1 MNVRSHTVILSLI
14 CSITLI
20 FGTAPA
26 MAAKP
31 IVIGCPLS
39 MAFLYGWDAERAVT
53 LAVEEI
59 NAAGGVSVG
68 GEKRPFSVEVIDTRD
83 LEPGVPVSE
92 ALLAVEKL
100 ILDKKADFL
109 IGGPVRSEAALAAM
123 PLLSK
128 YKKVSILTTGVLTPK
143 YHALVGEQYDKFKYC
158 FRIHGE
164 AGNLVGEMFANFT
177 ELKEKYGF
185 NNLFIIAQD
194 VSHAR
199 GAGEIMNKLA
209 PKKGWNVT
217 GFEIYP
223 TGATDFSMGLLK
235 AKKTNTE
242 IINIWMDM
250 PESAILLKQWYDMR
264 IPALPFG
271 STLAAAEQ
279 PGFWKATEGKG
290 EYTLCNVVNAG
301 NAPSEATPW
310 TMKFYNA
317 YAKRWGVEPEG
328 LGCSSSYMAVQVL
341 KDAIERAGTLD
352 QPGADEHTDM
362 TVVFGVRIE
371 VLGKAAARQ
380 LVEDADHVAVGRL
393 GISAQNHGFLAVLL
407 QLLGHVR
414 QQLVL
419 DRRDEPVQGRQHLP
433 RHRLVRRAPPQHQ
446 EHPPRRFILY
456 PLPANRER
464 RRQVQ
469 VVTAQFQLDRFGAA
483 AQDTGVTGFKT

>member
-1 MNVRSHTVILSLI
+1 MKNSKMLLALFGILLMV
-14 CSITLI
+14 LP
-20 FGTAPA
+20 GTPA
-26 MAAKP
+26 LAEKP
-31 IVIGCPLS
+31 IIIGCPLS
-39 MAFLYGWDAERAVT
+39 TAFLYGWDAERGVK

-59 NAAGGVSVG
+59 NAKGGVNVKG
-68 GEKRPFSVEVIDTRD
+68 TMRPFDVEVIDTRD

-100 ILDKKADFL
+100 ILDKKSDFL

-143 YHALVGEQYDKFKYC
+143 YSAMVAEQYDKFKYC

-164 AGNLVGEMFANFT
+164 AGNLVGEMFANFA

-199 GAGEIMNKLA
+199 GAGEIMQKVA
-209 PKKGWNVT
+209 TKKGWNVT
-217 GFEIYP
+217 GLEIYP

-250 PESAILLKQWYDMR
+250 PESAILLKQWYEMK

-279 PGFWKATEGKG
+279 PGFWKATDGKG

-301 NAPSEATPW
+301 NAPSNATPW

-317 YAKRWGVEPEG
+317 YAARWGVEPEG
-328 LGCSSSYMAVQVL
+328 LGTSSSYMAVYVL
-341 KDAIERAGTLD
+341 KDAIERAATLD
-352 QPGADEHTDM
+352 SDKVVTELEKTDIM
-362 TVVFGVRIE
+362 GVYGRLRFNPKNHQVIPSTDPKE
-371 VLGKAAARQ
+371 G
-380 LVEDADHVAVGRL
+380 AVGS
-393 GISAQNHGFLAVLL
+393 IL
-407 QLLGHVR
+407 QWQAGKRVVVYPKSIAMGTI
-414 QQLVL
+414 QL
-419 DRRDEPVQGRQHLP
+419 
-433 RHRLVRRAPPQHQ
+433 PPWM
-446 EHPPRRFILY
+446 
-456 PLPANRER
+456 
-464 RRQVQ
+464 
-469 VVTAQFQLDRFGAA
+469 G
-483 AQDTGVTGFKT
+483 K